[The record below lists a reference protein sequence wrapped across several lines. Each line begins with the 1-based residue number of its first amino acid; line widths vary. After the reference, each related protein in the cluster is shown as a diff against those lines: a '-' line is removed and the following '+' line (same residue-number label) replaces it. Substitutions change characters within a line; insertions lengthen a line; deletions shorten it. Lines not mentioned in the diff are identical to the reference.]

1 MPPHLLTWMLAL
13 LPMLAMLVPLA
24 SHASG
29 AAQPAT
35 TRHLQA
41 NAATQAG
48 ATRNPLQAP
57 FASDSIWN
65 MPIGSGA
72 QYVHARLPAVPGNE
86 SWAMMPQLDE
96 EIIVLE
102 PDAPMTPVR
111 LSDAAWSGKDRCEP
125 TGGFLLEVPMPA
137 DFVIPNSKGN
147 NSAAFLAPDGRT
159 LLQAQPL
166 TRCRAGGVATAL
178 VQFKPVDL
186 YGDGR
191 HGAHGGSG
199 LSAIGG
205 SLRLGELRPGGPP
218 PRHALKLD
226 LYGKDVFYQCQ
237 NQANCF
243 RWPAYKADSGAVGRY
258 GIGHGNINSNPLR
271 KNPPPFAM
279 RMGALLAIPA
289 KQDLATL
296 GLETKVGQMLAWT
309 LQNYG
314 AYVVDDAGG
323 PSVAISAEKGPRGS
337 FRQQFRQDWGFDF
350 EQRVRNNTP
359 WMRDMQRLIQA
370 LHVVDNNSPAT
381 IGGGGTPLQP
391 LAAPLQEPATN
402 THRAS
407 EASSAASHETR
418 PAADAQ
424 PEKN

>member
-1 MPPHLLTWMLAL
+1 MQAQAAPAHATPPAPKPGAL
-13 LPMLAMLVPLA
+13 
-24 SHASG
+24 
-29 AAQPAT
+29 
-35 TRHLQA
+35 
-41 NAATQAG
+41 
-48 ATRNPLQAP
+48 RNPLLAP

-65 MPIGSGA
+65 MPIGSAA
-72 QYVHARLPAVPGNE
+72 QYVHARLPAIPGNE

-102 PDAPMTPVR
+102 PDAPLTPVKH
-111 LSDAAWSGKDRCEP
+111 SDAAWSGKDRCEA

-147 NSAAFLAPDGRT
+147 NSAVFLAQDGRT
-159 LLQAQPL
+159 LLQTQPF
-166 TRCRAGGVATAL
+166 TRCRAEGIATAL
-178 VQFKPVDL
+178 VHFKPVDL

-191 HGAHGGSG
+191 YGAHGGSS

-205 SLRLGELRPGGPP
+205 SLRLGELRPNGTP

-226 LYGKDVFYQCQ
+226 LYGKEVFFQCQ
-237 NQANCF
+237 HAANCF
-243 RWPAYKADSGAVGRY
+243 RWPAYKGDSGAVGRY
-258 GIGHGNINSNPLR
+258 GIGHGNLNSNPLR

-289 KQDLATL
+289 KQNLATL
-296 GLETKVGQMLAWT
+296 GLETKAAHMLAWT

-337 FRQQFRQDWGFDF
+337 FRQQFKEDWGFDF
-350 EQRVRNNTP
+350 EQRVRSNTP
-359 WMRDMQRLIQA
+359 WMRDMQRLMQA
-370 LHVVDNNSPAT
+370 LHVVDNNGPFS

-391 LAAPLQEPATN
+391 LAPELKEPPR
-402 THRAS
+402 H
-407 EASSAASHETR
+407 ASHE
-418 PAADAQ
+418 ASADADVRSEMEMRS
-424 PEKN
+424 EKADRK